1 MILIGPIFYFLA
13 SHKSFTAFL
22 PTALGVVI
30 LIFGLIAR
38 DPNKRKFGMHGA
50 VGVALLGFLASLS
63 RYRPIINGFT
73 GVEGASAYAATAT
86 VLMALLCLILV
97 IMGVRSFILARRVL

>member
-1 MILIGPIFYFLA
+1 MILIGPIFYILGDPN
-13 SHKSFTAFL
+13 HRSFTAFI
-22 PTALGVVI
+22 PTGVGILI

-50 VGVALLGFLASLS
+50 VGVALLGFLASIG
-63 RYRPIINGFT
+63 RAPKVIAGFP
-73 GVEGASAYAATAT
+73 GLASIATI
-86 VLMALLCLILV
+86 LMAALCLILV